1 MVLQEYPE
9 DGAASSD
16 SQMLLSFEEFK
27 QIMDEWDVIPI
38 FVNPHKFAQH
48 KQVGHSTMLHA
59 VERSAGATAAV
70 LLDSCNICQQ
80 YCSTC
85 HDVHVPLPVLRL
97 HSGNQTVLALFGVTR
112 SWWCC
117 FVNAEHHSINCR
129 GVLRVVHR
137 IFLQACHT

>member
-1 MVLQEYPE
+1 MQEYPE

-48 KQVGHSTMLHA
+48 KQVGHSTMFHA

-70 LLDSCNICQQ
+70 LLDSCSICQQ

-85 HDVHVPLPVLRL
+85 HDERVLFASAEAALRKPSSL
-97 HSGNQTVLALFGVTR
+97 GIIWRHQKLVVLL
-112 SWWCC
+112 C
-117 FVNAEHHSINCR
+117 NC
-129 GVLRVVHR
+129 
-137 IFLQACHT
+137 